1 MIFKVLNIMINLKF
15 QKLNDI
21 KSLKF
26 SNNTVCYMLDYI
38 IMKTNNIIE
47 DIIILYHL
55 FKN

>member
-1 MIFKVLNIMINLKF
+1 MINLKF